1 MAELRIKW
9 AVAILLV
16 CCSALSP
23 GAIAQNIS
31 GETDYRV
38 ACAACHGRFG
48 KGDGPVAPEL
58 RTSLPDLTLLAKKN
72 DGIFPD
78 RVIKQ
83 IIDGRQS
90 LRAHG
95 SFEMPVWGN
104 IFSQLQPDRAEDRI
118 GRIVEYIKSLQAH

>member
-1 MAELRIKW
+1 MSLRKKR

-16 CCSALSP
+16 CCSAVTP

-31 GETDYRV
+31 GETDYGV
-38 ACAACHGRFG
+38 ACAACHGRSG

-58 RTSLPDLTLLAKKN
+58 RTSPPDLTLLAKKN
-72 DGIFPD
+72 NGVFPD
-78 RVIKQ
+78 RLVKQ
-83 IIDGRQS
+83 TIDGRQS

-95 SFEMPVWGN
+95 SFEMPVWGSV
-104 IFSQLQPDRAEDRI
+104 FSQLQPDRAEDRI